1 MKRILCLV
9 LVCCVMCSAFI
20 MQGVTVFADEDVEY
34 YLGTEIPAFEN
45 DAWSWR
51 HTVFNHHIIY
61 WYENSTEEDFH
72 NYRSTLERNGFSL
85 YEVVDNSEYFVDYD
99 SEMDGTTVR
108 YLKDMPGTSLRV
120 YVSYANSSRS
130 MSVQVCDTEGYYDV
144 IEASDDNSY
153 HGGCQ
158 GALLCYRRGYY
169 QKAMELLNNYIDKDE
184 ELGHPFGELSAEDGE
199 FFNQLYAKVE
209 YAIKYSDAIDA
220 WSEKIENYI
229 DSGLY
234 YEALAESGWLKQTYK
249 LSPYDLAWVQ
259 LYERWAQKYLNE
271 YQFFTGLNKAINYYN
286 NRMYNEARDELRW
299 IKNIPIDIQSYIDK
313 YNEVAHALNSA
324 Y

>member
-9 LVCCVMCSAFI
+9 LVCCVMCSACI
-20 MQGVTVFADEDVEY
+20 MQGVTVFADEDVTY

-99 SEMDGTTVR
+99 SEMEGTTVK

-120 YVSYANSSRS
+120 YVSYENSSRS
-130 MSVQVCDTEGYYDV
+130 ISVQVCDTEGYYDV

-153 HGGCQ
+153 HDGCQ

-229 DSGLY
+229 AEGLY

-271 YQFFTGLNKAINYYN
+271 YQFCTGLDKATEYYN
-286 NRMYNEARDELRW
+286 KGMYNEACDELWW
-299 IKNIPIDIQSYIDK
+299 IKDIQIENQTYK
-313 YNEVAHALNSA
+313 ERFRKLLNA
-324 Y
+324 VMQKL